1 MNDPFATLDD
11 ETRATL
17 LEKGKKRID
26 WAMVHMEVLEQ
37 IGKRILNSGNLKDI
51 RVSMAL
57 HTEAKTAVLAVVLA
71 RSGAHVRLA
80 SCNPLTTDD
89 SVALAISG
97 VDVSPGT
104 LEVRA
109 RYDQDK
115 GEYYD
120 ALNWTLDQGP
130 QIVIDDGGDLIRIL
144 HTERRELLDGIM
156 GGCEETTTGIIR
168 LKALQNEGK
177 LMFPVMDVNNA
188 DMKHLFDNRY
198 GTGQST
204 LDGILS
210 ATNLTVAGMRAV
222 VAGYG
227 WCGKG
232 ISMRLKGMGANIT
245 VTEID
250 PVKGVEA
257 VMDGFRVLP
266 MEEACLDA
274 NLIITAT
281 GCKDVVPR
289 QVIDKLPDGCMLAN
303 SGHFDNEIDT
313 AYLEEHESS
322 EARSEVTAYDIN
334 GRTVYLLSR
343 GRLVN
348 LVAGQGHPVEIMD
361 MSFAMQ
367 ALGCELIV
375 RKASELPADVIP
387 FPHDLDDEVARIK
400 LSSIGYSIDELT
412 DEQRIY
418 LGSWEHGT

>member
-1 MNDPFATLDD
+1 MDDPFASIDAEKRDMLH
-11 ETRATL
+11 
-17 LEKGKKRID
+17 EKGCKRLE
-26 WAMVHMEVLEQ
+26 WAMVHMSVLAE
-37 IGKRILNSGNLKDI
+37 IGKRLSSSGSLKGI
-51 RVSMAL
+51 RISMAL
-57 HTEAKTAVLAVVLA
+57 HTEAKTGVLAVVLA

-80 SCNPLTTDD
+80 SCNPLSTDD
-89 SVALAISG
+89 SVALALG
-97 VDVSPGT
+97 EVNVSPGT

-109 RYDQDK
+109 RHGQKKD
-115 GEYYD
+115 EYYG
-120 ALNWTLDQGP
+120 ALNWSLDQGP
-130 QIVIDDGGDLIRIL
+130 HIVIDDGGDLIRLL
-144 HTERRELLDGIM
+144 HTERRELLEGIM

-168 LKALQNEGK
+168 LRALQSEGK

-210 ATNLTVAGMRAV
+210 ATNLTVAGMRVV

-227 WCGKG
+227 WCGRG
-232 ISMRLKGMGANIT
+232 ISMRFKGMGANVT

-250 PVKGVEA
+250 PIKGVEA

-266 MEEACLDA
+266 MMEACLDA
-274 NLIITAT
+274 DMIITAT
-281 GCKDVVPR
+281 GCRDVVPS
-289 QVIDKLPDGCMLAN
+289 QVMEKLPDGCILAN

-313 AYLEEHESS
+313 AYLKKQESF

-334 GRTVYLLSR
+334 GRTIYLLSR

-367 ALGCELIV
+367 ALGCEMIAERGSKMPNEV
-375 RKASELPADVIP
+375 VP
-387 FPHDLDDEVARIK
+387 FPHELDEMVARIK
-400 LSSIGYSIDELT
+400 LSALGYSVDELT
-412 DEQRIY
+412 EEQRRY
-418 LGSWEHGT
+418 LDSWEEGT

>member
-1 MNDPFATLDD
+1 MNDPFASIDA
-11 ETRATL
+11 ETRQML
-17 LEKGKKRID
+17 LEKGRKRIE
-26 WAMVHMEVLEQ
+26 WAMVHMSVLAE
-37 IGKRILNSGNLKDI
+37 IGKRISSSENLKGI
-51 RVSMAL
+51 RISMAL
-57 HTEAKTAVLAVVLA
+57 HTEAKTGVLAVILA

-80 SCNPLTTDD
+80 SCNPLSTDD
-89 SVALAISG
+89 SVALALG
-97 VDVSPGT
+97 EVDVSPGT

-109 RYDQDK
+109 KHGQEK
-115 GEYYD
+115 NEYYD
-120 ALNWTLDQGP
+120 ALNWSLDQGP
-130 QIVIDDGGDLIRIL
+130 HIVIDDGGDLIRLL
-144 HTERRELLDGIM
+144 HTERRELLEGIM

-168 LKALQNEGK
+168 LKALQREGK

-210 ATNLTVAGMRAV
+210 ATNLTVAGMRVV

-227 WCGKG
+227 WCGRG
-232 ISMRLKGMGANIT
+232 ISMRFKGMGANVT

-250 PVKGVEA
+250 PIKGVEA
-257 VMDGFRVLP
+257 VMDGFRVMP
-266 MEEACLDA
+266 MEGACLDA
-274 NLIITAT
+274 DLIITAT
-281 GCKDVVPR
+281 GCRDVVPR
-289 QVIDKLPDGCMLAN
+289 QVIEKLPDGCMLAN

-313 AYLEEHESS
+313 AYLEEKESF

-334 GRTVYLLSR
+334 GRTIYLLSR

-367 ALGCELIV
+367 ALGCELIAE
-375 RKASELPADVIP
+375 RGSEMEKEVVP
-387 FPHDLDDEVARIK
+387 FPHELDEEVALIK
-400 LSSIGYSIDELT
+400 LSSIGYSVDELT

-418 LGSWEHGT
+418 LDSWEEGT